1 MAVEDN
7 AANLEAVLEP
17 EGEDE
22 APAETPEDPENV
34 TDEPAEEA
42 EAGEEEE
49 GNKPIYLTLF
59 PMRKDVSSNDIIV
72 AAPADEETPPEAE
85 AEDPAPDDQAEDG
98 GEADDGGDGGDGGE

>member
-1 MAVEDN
+1 MEDN

-49 GNKPIYLTLF
+49 GNPTI
-59 PMRKDVSSNDIIV
+59 
-72 AAPADEETPPEAE
+72 
-85 AEDPAPDDQAEDG
+85 
-98 GEADDGGDGGDGGE
+98 

>member
-1 MAVEDN
+1 MEDN

-34 TDEPAEEA
+34 TDEPAKDA
-42 EAGEEEE
+42 DAGEGEE
-49 GNKPIYLTLF
+49 GNETIHPQRERCIYGT
-59 PMRKDVSSNDIIV
+59 IA

>member
-1 MAVEDN
+1 MTKRFADYKLLSPISKKQFQAVAVEDN

-42 EAGEEEE
+42 EAGE
-49 GNKPIYLTLF
+49 GNTTI
-59 PMRKDVSSNDIIV
+59 
-72 AAPADEETPPEAE
+72 
-85 AEDPAPDDQAEDG
+85 
-98 GEADDGGDGGDGGE
+98 